1 MVSYTEL
8 SDIQISSSQSFKFL
22 NFEGPLNGWQA
33 SVAKLVSR
41 SLAGQS
47 KSFRDQSATS
57 CAQILALLN
66 QISDELGNNPASQLV
81 GRLAEQVKNA
91 TDAGVTCSSS
101 EIAALQ
107 AANSDIDQSEAEL
120 ADVLSE
126 TQNTLEG
133 TL

>member
-1 MVSYTEL
+1 M
-8 SDIQISSSQSFKFL
+8 K
-22 NFEGPLNGWQA
+22 GPLNGWQA

-41 SLAGQS
+41 SLAGES
-47 KSFRDQSATS
+47 KSFRQQSATS

-66 QISDELGNNPASQLV
+66 QISDELENNPASQLV
-81 GRLAEQVKNA
+81 ARLAILVKNL

-107 AANSDIDQSEAEL
+107 AANSDIDKSEVEL
-120 ADVLSE
+120 ANVLDE

-133 TL
+133 GLI